1 MKVDDDWC
9 CGYNILMV
17 RVQEEI
23 IIIKSAIKNRTN
35 QTMSLCDENERQKSL
50 VGREFKC

>member
-17 RVQEEI
+17 RVQEI